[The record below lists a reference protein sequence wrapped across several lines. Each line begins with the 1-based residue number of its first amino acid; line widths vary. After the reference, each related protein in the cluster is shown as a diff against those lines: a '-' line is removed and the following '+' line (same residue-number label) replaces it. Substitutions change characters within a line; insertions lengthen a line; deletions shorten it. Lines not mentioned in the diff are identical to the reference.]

1 MSDTIR
7 TTEQIIADM
16 ISARDGNTKDVA
28 KKIAEEVLNQQGQS
42 TPMDGMGRQLGL
54 TARAGI
60 EGAASVVDL
69 VQAPLAATMNMAFGT
84 DYKPLREQVSSA
96 LTSIGVPEPEDG
108 TERVVQAIS
117 QAMVGGGGTAAVAQR
132 LAKVLGGMPKAFADA
147 FAAQLGQQ
155 VVAGG
160 AGGGAGQLTAEAG
173 GNVWMQIAAS
183 LVGGGVGGRAAG
195 TKFDPLPEDVPA
207 TIKSAEDAGVRVMTS
222 DVRSPETFAGKTA
235 QKAGESVPIVGT
247 AKPRAD
253 QQGERIEYIRDVL
266 LTYGADNAV
275 MAADNVMVDLLK
287 TRSANLKKYSG
298 LKNNVIDDMKDAG
311 IVDVSRA
318 VGAIDEQVAR
328 IRLLNLEQNTPI
340 IKTLMELRKAL
351 LNERQIT
358 MPNGRVQIE
367 ARGQSLPQIEQLR
380 KSVGQAFGD
389 PSMASI
395 KQLGEDALQKIYG
408 PINEDMG
415 AFIQANGRRRDY
427 TKWKAAN
434 TRLAEIAG
442 ELSNTTLKNALKKG
456 DMTPETIRSLLF
468 STKPSDVRILYR
480 NLGPAGKANARS
492 ALLYE
497 ALQKSGGDLAGAK
510 NVADGAVSPDRFKN
524 QLKKLSNATGIMFS
538 GDDLR
543 AVEGLERVLSMTQRA
558 GDANVAP
565 LTGVMMQIPLLSG
578 FLTSTFG
585 GVAGGI
591 VAATGIGG
599 LARIYESAPVRNI
612 LMKIPQTRSGS
623 PEEIE
628 LIKRLTETI
637 RYQSSIDEEAQATN
651 QDTSQ
656 AEIGLSPAA
665 NSIIQGLT
673 NDAAEKV
680 QQAAQ

>member
-1 MSDTIR
+1 VESC
-7 TTEQIIADM
+7 
-16 ISARDGNTKDVA
+16 K
-28 KKIAEEVLNQQGQS
+28 
-42 TPMDGMGRQLGL
+42 
-54 TARAGI
+54 
-60 EGAASVVDL
+60 
-69 VQAPLAATMNMAFGT
+69 
-84 DYKPLREQVSSA
+84 YK
-96 LTSIGVPEPEDG
+96 T
-108 TERVVQAIS
+108 
-117 QAMVGGGGTAAVAQR
+117 
-132 LAKVLGGMPKAFADA
+132 
-147 FAAQLGQQ
+147 
-155 VVAGG
+155 
-160 AGGGAGQLTAEAG
+160 
-173 GNVWMQIAAS
+173 
-183 LVGGGVGGRAAG
+183 
-195 TKFDPLPEDVPA
+195 
-207 TIKSAEDAGVRVMTS
+207 
-222 DVRSPETFAGKTA
+222 
-235 QKAGESVPIVGT
+235 
-247 AKPRAD
+247 
-253 QQGERIEYIRDVL
+253 
-266 LTYGADNAV
+266 
-275 MAADNVMVDLLK
+275 
-287 TRSANLKKYSG
+287 
-298 LKNNVIDDMKDAG
+298 
-311 IVDVSRA
+311 
-318 VGAIDEQVAR
+318 
-328 IRLLNLEQNTPI
+328 
-340 IKTLMELRKAL
+340 
-351 LNERQIT
+351 
-358 MPNGRVQIE
+358 
-367 ARGQSLPQIEQLR
+367 
-380 KSVGQAFGD
+380 
-389 PSMASI
+389 
-395 KQLGEDALQKIYG
+395 
-408 PINEDMG
+408 
-415 AFIQANGRRRDY
+415 
-427 TKWKAAN
+427 
-434 TRLAEIAG
+434 AEIAG

-673 NDAAEKV
+673 NDAANKV